1 MAKEK
6 FNEKE
11 QALKDIQEAKENL
24 ERANMLFDY
33 AESDYFEIANM
44 ELTIAQMKYNLAIKK
59 AQKLCSN
66 GDLPLKNYF
75 ISAY

>member
-11 QALKDIQEAKENL
+11 QALKDIQKAKENL

-75 ISAY
+75 VSVY

>member
-44 ELTIAQMKYNLAIKK
+44 ELTIAQMRYNLAIKK

-75 ISAY
+75 VSAY